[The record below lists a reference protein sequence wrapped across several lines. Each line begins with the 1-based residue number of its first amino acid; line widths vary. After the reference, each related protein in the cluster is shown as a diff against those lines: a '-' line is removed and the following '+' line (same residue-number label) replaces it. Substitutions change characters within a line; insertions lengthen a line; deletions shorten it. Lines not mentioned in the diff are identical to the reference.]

1 MPAPLRPLAFLLTIA
16 SAVVVLILVHAS
28 PSPDMTR
35 PATPRQVSAAALP
48 AAGGAPSSSVVPAP
62 PLAALGTADGAS
74 GLPAPPLLAV
84 EDRAL
89 AESGDAPSVAD
100 ATGVAPAGERT
111 PDPPF
116 APLADTIE
124 GVDAFELFLQISGT
138 IVTTPW
144 EPPVAAVTEPQPT
157 VATEPQPPAATTVV
171 SAPLSPA
178 PAPVALTGPIPERS
192 ALPTVGSVFDQA
204 QVVSFYGYP
213 GVGVMGELGLHS
225 PADAAAA
232 IARVAAEY
240 DELNGEREVI
250 PALHLIVGVAQRH
263 PGNDGLY
270 LLRMDDAQLNAY
282 VEAAR
287 EANILL
293 FIDTQIGWSDALT
306 EVMLLED
313 ALREPFVHL
322 ALDPEF
328 ATRSAGT
335 APGVSIGTLGADD
348 VNAVQQY
355 LAGLVRE
362 HDLPPKVLVLHQFLT
377 SMLTGVEWY
386 DDVPEVE
393 VTVDMDGFGSPHVKL
408 LKYEIYATS
417 AYSERAAIKLF
428 YHWDAPLLTPA
439 QLISLEHPPDLVIY
453 Q

>member
-1 MPAPLRPLAFLLTIA
+1 MI
-16 SAVVVLILVHAS
+16 VLILVHAS
-28 PSPDMTR
+28 PSPDMAR
-35 PATPRQVSAAALP
+35 PAGPSPVSAAALRDP
-48 AAGGAPSSSVVPAP
+48 GGAPSIAVPERPFEAP
-62 PLAALGTADGAS
+62 GGADYVS
-74 GLPAPPLLAV
+74 EEPAPPLLA
-84 EDRAL
+84 
-89 AESGDAPSVAD
+89 AELPELPGPAGDAPSVAD
-100 ATGVAPAGERT
+100 AVGVAPATERT

-116 APLADTIE
+116 APLADAIE
-124 GVDAFELFLQISGT
+124 GVDSLELFLAISGT
-138 IVTTPW
+138 LVMTPA
-144 EPPVAAVTEPQPT
+144 ELE
-157 VATEPQPPAATTVV
+157 PPAAATVA
-171 SAPLSPA
+171 SAPAPAA
-178 PAPVALTGPIPERS
+178 PAPVEPAPAAQAKP
-192 ALPTVGSVFDQA
+192 LPAPRDPTPAVGSVFDQA

-225 PADAAAA
+225 PAAAAAA

-240 DELNGEREVI
+240 DALNGERDVI

-270 LLRMDDAQLNAY
+270 LLRMDDAQINEY

-287 EANILL
+287 EANVLL
-293 FIDTQIGWSDALT
+293 FIDTQIGWSDTLT

-328 ATRSAGT
+328 ATRSLGA
-335 APGVSIGTLGADD
+335 APGVAIGALGADD
-348 VNAVQQY
+348 VNAVQHY
-355 LAGLVRE
+355 LAELVRE

-393 VTVDMDGFGSPHVKL
+393 VTVDMDGWGSPHVKL
-408 LKYEIYATS
+408 FKYDLFATS
-417 AYSERAAIKLF
+417 NYSERAAIKLF

-439 QLISLEHPPDLVIY
+439 ALQGLDHPPDLVIY

>member
-1 MPAPLRPLAFLLTIA
+1 ML
-16 SAVVVLILVHAS
+16 VLILVHAS
-28 PSPDMTR
+28 PSPDMAR
-35 PATPRQVSAAALP
+35 PAGPNPVSAAALRDP
-48 AAGGAPSSSVVPAP
+48 AGAPSIAVPER
-62 PLAALGTADGAS
+62 PLEASGAS
-74 GLPAPPLLAV
+74 DHASADPDPPLLAV
-84 EDRAL
+84 AIPAL
-89 AESGDAPSVAD
+89 PGPAGDAPSVAD
-100 ATGVAPAGERT
+100 AVGVAPAGERT

-124 GVDAFELFLQISGT
+124 GIDSLELFLAISGT
-138 IVTTPW
+138 VVMTPVGP
-144 EPPVAAVTEPQPT
+144 E
-157 VATEPQPPAATTVV
+157 PPAAATVA
-171 SAPLSPA
+171 SAPAPAA
-178 PAPVALTGPIPERS
+178 PAPVQPAPAAQTRP
-192 ALPTVGSVFDQA
+192 LPPPRDPTPAVGSVFDQA

-232 IARVAAEY
+232 VARVAAEY
-240 DELNGEREVI
+240 DALNGPRDVI

-270 LLRMDDAQLNAY
+270 LLRMEDAQLSAY

-293 FIDTQIGWSDALT
+293 FIDTQIGWSDTLT
-306 EVMLLED
+306 EVMLLEH

-328 ATRSAGT
+328 ATRSSGA
-335 APGVSIGTLGADD
+335 APGVAIGTLGADD
-348 VNAVQQY
+348 VNAVQHY

-362 HDLPPKVLVLHQFLT
+362 HDLPPKVLVLHQFLN

-393 VTVDMDGFGSPHVKL
+393 VTVDMDGWGSPHVKL
-408 LKYEIYATS
+408 LKYDLYATS
-417 AYSERAAIKLF
+417 DYSERAAIKLF
-428 YHWDAPLLTPA
+428 YHWDAPLITPA
-439 QLISLEHPPDLVIY
+439 LLQGLDHPPDLVIY